1 MSWPDPDFAEQED
14 LCPFSPEVLVEARTA
29 FGGGPQNKTVEF
41 YRFLFRQ
48 YADRRTPLYHFR
60 QEPSDPAVLVI
71 PTRELPW
78 SDQQLRRALPQL
90 PAVPVLAHDDL
101 AFEYLRANRPR
112 INEKPKYEFQ
122 RLQRVYENDR
132 ALDLAIRSEY
142 SHYLPWGANKLH
154 HLLYVCLTA
163 EEYAAETLNDNRP
176 IREAFVR
183 HARHNLF
190 LREYAENLIPAKLKQ
205 QKFDAVCRLETLLW
219 AYHTWTNADKCLTSR
234 QLRNLWIHEVLMA
247 TYELHASSRS
257 NVTYAQLLQQITQAR
272 ELWHLCV
279 TSNGWVLVTAQMKAM
294 LEARGV
300 YVEEKA
306 HFGEPGWDVPTIQAQ
321 ASFLLNR
328 ATGADDVLGQ
338 TIMPEL
344 YDVNKVVHAFL
355 HLLYETET
363 SFQLHVCQTW
373 LPQAFLRTAFCASRR
388 SKDLNC
394 KPSATMIKN
403 WLAQPPA
410 EDQQRL
416 KLWFE
421 QNNTLFHGQSRR
433 HIPLL
438 ATYEK
443 YQRWVA
449 KTWPYLKLDA
459 VDAKPPHA
467 NCQVDGQ
474 GADRRFLKVDK
485 AQELLIQDFGPESP
499 GLGKAI
505 FASVGSGKTCSA
517 AGSALKFAQHGYQI
531 VWVTKNTLKNQVL
544 KNHVTE
550 ICNEKIRQK
559 FDTHRVLAGLNAA
572 QEWLK
577 KIPPQQSTQSV
588 LRFLKDMEIPWTNL
602 SYRQLSNALAPV
614 PRNDH
619 GRQWQKRAA
628 PFGFKDPLFKTF
640 IIIDEADKM
649 FTGELDVSERPDV
662 AQLKRAIQHSYRTSG
677 TFCVRLMLLT
687 ATPTNSSVLPLFNM
701 LNLLHA
707 HDTFEHEM
715 VPPDP
720 QGQNDAAHQTENEKR
735 EVAAACDLF
744 PLQICGHENQAKKPR
759 RDPKRERDMDEDD
772 DDDEED
778 EEEEGSPEKIAA
790 YFDTR
795 SLVGQPTVLAQL
807 DLSRNHVAE
816 FWRKSFALI
825 SYYNISSDYSRFP
838 RTEYKTIIM
847 PSCSFFQERLMTQAL
862 TSIQWKSTKDLRQKI
877 RQIAAWAA
885 YPTIKTEA
893 RKPTELDQL
902 IMQEN
907 ERNSVFEASVEH
919 LEERVQQMKQR
930 IEEQKAARMEA
941 GDAAR
946 LAKFSAEWEEAEA
959 KIQTWTKEYDE
970 LVLQK
975 GSSSAKAALTRK
987 MNLVKHHMNNLQV
1000 LMDGLNFFE
1009 SEKQRKVA
1017 YLEKKLQ
1024 RVEKLL
1030 SYTRHKR
1037 NQQAES
1043 KARVDRLDFFLNKV
1057 KDVTLI
1063 DEVEELPS
1071 ESKHSTRARARTKPS
1086 QASEEEREE
1095 DDDVDIRNAD
1105 DQQFEREQD
1114 LSFRAHMKKE
1124 YYTVKNWRTVKANLP
1139 QAKPKYPKVHF
1150 FDQPDTFDKAR
1161 FLRDMPLYSPQVTE
1175 LMKVIRDEDAR
1186 CKMKNTE
1193 PVESDRLRKHLIF
1206 CQDIHSIRA
1215 VAGALMAHDWTFG
1228 MQRQYVK
1235 WEKLYLAEDDNSEL
1249 HRVEAKAQTLTWV
1262 PDRRAGGKSADFSRF
1277 VILTKSKLGGP
1288 AGATLNDYA
1297 IQSLTK
1303 KGSDATYNHERNAR
1317 GQDFR
1322 IILIDQNFLAGIDLI
1337 PTPYLHIFD
1346 PLMDESSRTQL
1357 VGRISRLCGDTS
1369 LPFIPQYGWP
1379 QTVYRY
1385 GLKFHT
1391 NGLHFSEA
1399 QLTKL
1404 HDLLA
1409 DEKSILAQLV
1419 PKPYREAFQ
1428 DKLSHDVFSPLEL
1441 QIWLKGDL
1449 ATQRLKKQTLDVYN
1463 TLIEKV
1469 SSGALLLAPAMQNLS
1484 VARTNLAELM
1494 EEERETELEFRQEI
1508 LDRDRENQARRKHGY
1523 HLRRQRQVEAAG
1535 FDFDDTPL
1543 YEFVRR
1549 EVQSEYRKNVL
1560 KTQRSDWSNA
1570 TFRDN
1575 FFRYHIQPGLLN
1587 AQFVNIPEAQVK
1599 KLVFA
1604 LLDEKMRVL
1613 EEEQKAR
1620 DREKEEKARLKA
1632 EKHRHQE
1639 EERARVAAA
1648 KLKAK
1653 HETERIK
1660 EEKRQEKKRE
1670 ASHANKGKMNM
1681 REMRNALKEVVK
1693 KKLNK
1698 KMPTY
1703 RDFASMSD
1711 DDIHDLWE
1719 RGQREI
1725 APLTQEQV
1733 KKWVKQWSIHR
1744 PKPPKPVVPQAVPVA
1759 RDVIELD

>member
-1 MSWPDPDFAEQED
+1 MSWPDPNFEKQQD
-14 LCPFSPEVLVEARTA
+14 LCPFSSEVLDEARKA
-29 FGGGPQNKTVEF
+29 FAGGSQVKSVEF

-48 YADRRTPLYHFR
+48 YADRRIPLYHF
-60 QEPSDPAVLVI
+60 EGKPSDPAALVI

-78 SDQQLRRALPQL
+78 SDQQLRRAKPHL
-90 PAVPVLAHDDL
+90 PAEPVLFHDDL
-101 AFEYLRANRPR
+101 AFEYRRANRPK
-112 INEKPKYEFQ
+112 IKEKPAFDFRILHE
-122 RLQRVYENDR
+122 VYENDS
-132 ALDLAIRSEY
+132 ALDLAIRSPF
-142 SHYLPWGANKLH
+142 SHYLPWGTKKLH

-163 EEYAAETLNDNRP
+163 DEYAAENLHDERQ
-176 IREAFVR
+176 IREVFVR
-183 HARHNLF
+183 HARNNML
-190 LREYAENLIPAKLKQ
+190 LREYAENLIPVALNLQ
-205 QKFDAVCRLETLLW
+205 HFEAVCRLETLLF
-219 AYHTWTNADKCLTSR
+219 AYHTWTNDDKCLTAK
-234 QLRNLWIHEVLMA
+234 QLRNLWVNEVLMG
-247 TYELHASSRS
+247 TYELHTSSRS
-257 NVTYAQLLQQITQAR
+257 NVTHAQIFQQVAQTH
-272 ELWHLCV
+272 EPWHLCV

-294 LEARGV
+294 LEVRGV
-300 YVEEKA
+300 YIEEKSY
-306 HFGEPGWDVPTIQAQ
+306 FGEPGWDLQAIQDQARFLWNQAQ
-321 ASFLLNR
+321 
-328 ATGADDVLGQ
+328 GADGTLSRS
-338 TIMPEL
+338 ILPAL
-344 YDVNKVVHAFL
+344 YDVNKAVHAFL
-355 HLLYETET
+355 QLLYQTQA

-373 LPQAFLRTAFCASRR
+373 LPKTFLRTAFCASRR

-394 KPSATMIKN
+394 KPSDTMVNK
-403 WLAQPPA
+403 WLMQPPA

-416 KLWFE
+416 KVWFE
-421 QNNTLFHGQSRR
+421 QNATLFLGQSRR

-449 KTWPYLKLDA
+449 KTWSHLELDV
-459 VDAKPPHA
+459 VDTKPSQAK
-467 NCQVDGQ
+467 CQVEDVGL
-474 GADRRFLKVDK
+474 DRRFLKMDK
-485 AQELLIQDFGPESP
+485 AQQLLIQDFGPESP

-559 FDTHRVLAGLNAA
+559 FETLRVLAGLTAA

-577 KIPPQQSTQSV
+577 KIPAQQSTQSV
-588 LRFLKDMEIPWTNL
+588 LRFLKDMDIPWTNL

-619 GRQWQKRAA
+619 GRQWHKRAA
-628 PFGFKDPLFKTF
+628 PFGSKDPLFKTF

-649 FTGELDVSERPDV
+649 FTGELDLSERPDV
-662 AQLKRAIQHSYRTSG
+662 EQLKRAIQNSYQTSG
-677 TFCVRLMLLT
+677 TYCARLMLLT

-707 HDTFEHEM
+707 RDAFEHEM

-720 QGQNDAAHQTENEKR
+720 QGKNDAANQVENDKR
-735 EVAAACDLF
+735 EIAAACDLF
-744 PLQICGHENQAKKPR
+744 PLQICGHEEPEKKSKPR
-759 RDPKRERDMDEDD
+759 KNSKRERDMDEEEEEDD
-772 DDDEED
+772 D
-778 EEEEGSPEKIAA
+778 EEEGSPEKIAA

-847 PSCSFFQERLMTQAL
+847 PSCSFFQERLMAQAL
-862 TSIQWKSTKDLRQKI
+862 TSIQWKSTKDVRQKI

-885 YPTIKTEA
+885 YPTTKTEA

-907 ERNSVFEASVEH
+907 KRNSVFEASVDH
-919 LEERVQQMKQR
+919 LQERVQQMKQR
-930 IEEQKAARMEA
+930 VEEQKAAKLEA
-941 GDAAR
+941 SDAAR
-946 LAKFSAEWEEAEA
+946 LARFTAERDEAEI
-959 KIQTWTKEYDE
+959 KIQAWAKEYDE

-975 GSSSAKAALTRK
+975 SNSSTKAALTRK
-987 MNLVKHHMNNLQV
+987 MNVLKHHMTNLQV
-1000 LMDGLNFFE
+1000 LIDGLNFFE

-1030 SYTRHKR
+1030 SYTQHKR

-1043 KARVDRLDFFLNKV
+1043 KARTDHMDLFLNKV
-1057 KDVTLI
+1057 KEADLTDL
-1063 DEVEELPS
+1063 EVAPPS
-1071 ESKHSTRARARTKPS
+1071 NKPTRARAKTSREKNRE
-1086 QASEEEREE
+1086 QGDEEE
-1095 DDDVDIRNAD
+1095 DDVDVRQHD

-1114 LSFRAHMKKE
+1114 LSFRSRMKKE
-1124 YYTVKNWRTVKANLP
+1124 YYTVKNWRTVKADLP
-1139 QAKPKYPKVHF
+1139 QARPKFPKVHF

-1161 FLRDMPLYSPQVTE
+1161 FLQDMPLYSPQVTE
-1175 LMKVIRDEDAR
+1175 LMKVVRDEDAR
-1186 CKMKNTE
+1186 CKVKNTE
-1193 PVESDRLRKHLIF
+1193 LVETERLRKHLIF

-1215 VAGALMAHDWTFG
+1215 VAGALMAHGWTFG
-1228 MQRQYVK
+1228 MQRQFVK

-1249 HRVEAKAQTLTWV
+1249 HRVDAKAQTLTWV

-1277 VILTKSKLGGP
+1277 LILTKSKIGGP

-1297 IQSLTK
+1297 IQSVTK

-1357 VGRISRLCGDTS
+1357 VGRISRLCGDMN

-1399 QLTKL
+1399 QVTKL
-1404 HDLLA
+1404 HDIMA
-1409 DEKSILAQLV
+1409 DEKSMLAQLI
-1419 PKPYREAFQ
+1419 PKPYREAFE
-1428 DKLSHDVFSPLEL
+1428 DKVSNDLFSPLEL

-1449 ATQRLKKQTLDVYN
+1449 VAQRLKKQTLDVYN

-1469 SSGALLLAPAMQNLS
+1469 SSGALLFAPAMRNLS
-1484 VARTNLAELM
+1484 VARTNLADLM

-1523 HLRRQRQVEAAG
+1523 HLRRQRQAEAAG

-1549 EVQSEYRKNVL
+1549 EVQSEYRKTVL
-1560 KTQRSDWSNA
+1560 NTQRSDWSNP

-1575 FFRYHIQPGLLN
+1575 FFLYHIQPGLLN
-1587 AQFVNIPEAQVK
+1587 AQFVNLPVEQVK

-1604 LLDEKMRVL
+1604 LLDEKMKVL
-1613 EEEQKAR
+1613 DEAQKAR
-1620 DREKEEKARLKA
+1620 DRL
-1632 EKHRHQE
+1632 
-1639 EERARVAAA
+1639 
-1648 KLKAK
+1648 
-1653 HETERIK
+1653 K
-1660 EEKRQEKKRE
+1660 EEKRQKKKQDQARAKSTIE
-1670 ASHANKGKMNM
+1670 EIQK
-1681 REMRNALKEVVK
+1681 ALKEMVR

-1698 KMPTY
+1698 KRPTY
-1703 RDFASMSD
+1703 HDYASMNEHE
-1711 DDIHDLWE
+1711 IQELWE
-1719 RGQREI
+1719 RGKREMDK
-1725 APLTQEQV
+1725 LTLEQV
-1733 KKWVKQWSIHR
+1733 QKWIKKWSVHRPAR
-1744 PKPPKPVVPQAVPVA
+1744 PKPTVPEVKPTV
-1759 RDVIELD
+1759 